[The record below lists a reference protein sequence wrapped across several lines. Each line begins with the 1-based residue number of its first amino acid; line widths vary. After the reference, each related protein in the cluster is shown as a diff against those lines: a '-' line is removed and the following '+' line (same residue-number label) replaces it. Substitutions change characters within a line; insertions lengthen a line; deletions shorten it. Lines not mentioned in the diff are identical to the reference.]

1 MLNIEN
7 VSKRFGGIQAI
18 RDVSASLKEGE
29 VVGLIG
35 PNGAGKTTLFNLIS
49 GFIRPDQGRVEFE
62 NRNITGL
69 MPHEIC
75 RLGMTRTF
83 QIVEPFRHLTVF
95 ENILIGALNRFQKY
109 EQAAEKVREVVDLVG
124 FARVYNRF
132 GMDLN
137 IVESKKLEIAK
148 ALSAQPRLLLLDEI
162 MAGLNPTEVKQV
174 TDLIMN
180 LNKKRISFL
189 VIEHNMRAIMEI
201 SARIVVLNYGEKIF
215 EGLPS
220 EIMKDK
226 AVVDAYLGDELDA
239 QS

>member
-1 MLNIEN
+1 MLKVEN
-7 VSKRFGGIQAI
+7 VSKKFGGLQAI
-18 RDVSASLKEGE
+18 RDVSASVNEGE

-49 GFIRPDQGRVEFE
+49 GFIPPDQGRVEFQ

-69 MPHEIC
+69 KPHEIC

-83 QIVEPFRHLTVF
+83 QIVEPFKHLTVF
-95 ENILIGALNRFQKY
+95 ENILIGALNRFSKY
-109 EQAAEKVREVVDLVG
+109 NQAAEKVKEVVDLVG

-148 ALSAQPRLLLLDEI
+148 ALSAEPRLLLLDEI

-174 TDLIMN
+174 LDLIRK
-180 LNKKRISFL
+180 LNHKISFF

-201 SARIVVLNYGEKIF
+201 STRIVVLNYGEKIF

-220 EIMKDK
+220 KIMKDK
-226 AVVDAYLGDELDA
+226 NVVDAYLGDEVDA
-239 QS
+239 QG